1 MKRLSGLYLI
11 LMILIGFIPD
21 YSNPIDYKGF
31 HWFLWGSLNTLYLA
45 IITINHK
52 KFILPNNPVI
62 LSYLSLLIFSCLS
75 VFASINKIESLVRL
89 TDLYVLGSSLL
100 ICYIFLKKNLF
111 NPKLIF
117 WLIFLKLFFELL
129 AVYLQYYSFTSGF
142 MTRFDS
148 NNIQYLLSVYGNKNV
163 TSFALL
169 IQFTILMGFFS
180 YQKNIII
187 KTLILFMG
195 ISTMYILF
203 VISTRAVFVAMI
215 IGVIILFALL
225 LIKYLTSK
233 QLIKLDINL
242 FVLYSFLIISS
253 YTIYNILN
261 DDDFM
266 KVNNRLSSVIEVE
279 EDESVSSRVRFWT
292 HSINSI
298 KERPILGVGIGN
310 WRIYATK
317 FDSNDI
323 FSYVVPYTTH
333 NDFLEIF
340 SETGIFGFLS
350 YVSFFFFIFK
360 RNFKNFIRW
369 IRSDSSPLHVFF
381 LLAIIFFLIDS
392 NLNFPITRPL
402 VQILLVLFIVTNE
415 VLNNNKNKIE
425 NEKI

>member
-1 MKRLSGLYLI
+1 
-11 LMILIGFIPD
+11 
-21 YSNPIDYKGF
+21 
-31 HWFLWGSLNTLYLA
+31 
-45 IITINHK
+45 
-52 KFILPNNPVI
+52 
-62 LSYLSLLIFSCLS
+62 
-75 VFASINKIESLVRL
+75 
-89 TDLYVLGSSLL
+89 
-100 ICYIFLKKNLF
+100 
-111 NPKLIF
+111 
-117 WLIFLKLFFELL
+117 
-129 AVYLQYYSFTSGF
+129 

-310 WRIYATK
+310 
-317 FDSNDI
+317 
-323 FSYVVPYTTH
+323 
-333 NDFLEIF
+333 
-340 SETGIFGFLS
+340 
-350 YVSFFFFIFK
+350 
-360 RNFKNFIRW
+360 
-369 IRSDSSPLHVFF
+369 
-381 LLAIIFFLIDS
+381 
-392 NLNFPITRPL
+392 
-402 VQILLVLFIVTNE
+402 
-415 VLNNNKNKIE
+415 
-425 NEKI
+425 